1 MKKVI
6 YILLFLLPN
15 LGFGQEW
22 RDSLTVARD
31 AYKAKN
37 YGKALKYY
45 KSAQK
50 NAPEGIDLSEEI
62 AQSAY
67 RDHQYEMAEEIY
79 KQTAQTK
86 KSEKQKAA
94 DYHNLGNAQM
104 RKKDYQG
111 AVESYKESLR
121 KNPNDAETRYNLSEA
136 MRQLQNQQQQK
147 DKNQDQQDQQ
157 DQQNQQDQQDQQDQ
171 QNKQN
176 QQNQQSQNQQNGKDG
191 KPKNQKGQK
200 GGNPKNSGK
209 GEAKLQDKAVEKK
222 LDELMKQEADTKRK
236 LSGRSDEGGSTKSGK
251 DW

>member
-6 YILLFLLPN
+6 YILLFLLPT

-136 MRQLQNQQQQK
+136 MRQLQNQQK
-147 DKNQDQQDQQ
+147 DKNQDQSDQDQNESENE
-157 DQQNQQDQQDQQDQ
+157 DENQNENGNKGD
-171 QNKQN
+171 KQN
-176 QQNQQSQNQQNGKDG
+176 QQNQQNGKDG